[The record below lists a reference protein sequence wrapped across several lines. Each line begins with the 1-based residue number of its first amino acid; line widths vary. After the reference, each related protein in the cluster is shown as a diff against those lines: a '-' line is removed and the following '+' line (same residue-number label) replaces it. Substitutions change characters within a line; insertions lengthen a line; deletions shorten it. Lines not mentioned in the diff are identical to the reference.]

1 MKKILVPTDFSE
13 QATNALHFGT
23 DLAKMSGAELI
34 LLHVIEHPAGSSF
47 SESGEVHAVDPQEH
61 VYILKLIEKIE
72 KDFEDIKSQSV
83 FDHVNVNSLIKVG
96 SPFNTVADLIK
107 TEDIDLIV
115 MGTKGAT
122 GLQEV
127 LVGSNAEKVVRHA
140 DCPVITVKNEVQIGA
155 IKNIAFATNLSD
167 GQESMILN
175 LKELQKIL
183 GATIHLVKIN
193 TPNNFERDKNTRAQ
207 MQGFVKK
214 YNLENYT
221 LNIYN
226 DSEEEDGIICF
237 AEEKK
242 VDMIALAT
250 HGRTGI
256 MHLLAGSIAEDIVN
270 HSKRPVWTFKIGK

>member
-13 QATNALHFGT
+13 QATNALNFGSE
-23 DLAKMSGAELI
+23 LAKMSGAELI

-47 SESGEVHAVDPQEH
+47 SASGEVHAADPTEH
-61 VYILKLIEKIE
+61 VFILKLIEKIE
-72 KDFEDIKSQSV
+72 KDFEGIKSQSV
-83 FDHVNVNSLIKVG
+83 FDDVNVSSLIKVG

-107 TEDIDLIV
+107 TDDIDLIV

-140 DCPVITVKNEVQIGA
+140 NCPVITIKTKVDADA

-167 GQESMILN
+167 GQESMIYN
-175 LKELQKIL
+175 LMELQKIL

-193 TPNNFERDKNTRAQ
+193 TPNNFQRDKHTRAQ

-214 YNLENYT
+214 YNLENYS

-226 DSEEEDGIICF
+226 DAEEEDGIICF

-242 VDMIALAT
+242 VDMIAMAT

-270 HSKRPVWTFKIGK
+270 HSKRPVWTFKIG

>member
-1 MKKILVPTDFSE
+1 MKKILVPTDFSD
-13 QATNALHFGT
+13 QATNALNFGT
-23 DLAKMSGAELI
+23 ELAKMSGAELI

-47 SESGEVHAVDPQEH
+47 SASGEVHAADPTEH
-61 VYILKLIEKIE
+61 VFILKLIEKIE
-72 KDFEDIKSQSV
+72 KDFESIKSQSV
-83 FDHVNVNSLIKVG
+83 FDQVKVSSLIKVG
-96 SPFNTVADLIK
+96 SPFNTVSDLIN
-107 TEDIDLIV
+107 TDDIDLIV

-140 DCPVITVKNEVQIGA
+140 GCAVITLKNEAQTGA

-167 GQESMILN
+167 GQESMIYN
-175 LKELQKIL
+175 LMELQKIL

-193 TPNNFERDKNTRAQ
+193 TPNNFQRDKHTRAQ

-226 DSEEEDGIICF
+226 DAEEEDGIICF

-242 VDMIALAT
+242 VDMIAMAT

-270 HSKRPVWTFKIGK
+270 HSKRPVWTFKIG